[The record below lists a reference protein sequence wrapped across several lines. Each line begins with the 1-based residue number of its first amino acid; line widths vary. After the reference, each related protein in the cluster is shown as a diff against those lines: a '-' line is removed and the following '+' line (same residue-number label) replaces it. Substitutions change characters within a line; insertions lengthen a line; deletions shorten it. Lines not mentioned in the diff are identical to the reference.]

1 MLAKGT
7 AKKVTIY
14 VNEDTQEHFESLYER
29 ILMFLMHKGVSGATA
44 TRALSGFGA
53 HRVLHTPKVE
63 VLADHLP
70 IRIEFIDTAEK
81 VDELLPTLYE
91 MVTDGLIEVQDTTV
105 VKIAMKDKHRP
116 EPKPPH
122 ERKAGKAKMLRIFL
136 GEADRWHDEPL
147 YDAIVKRLRMMDIA
161 GATVY
166 RGILGYGVKG
176 HTHKQNLLHTS
187 RDLPIMI
194 AVVEAEDKLS
204 QATAAVE
211 EMLQD
216 GLIVVSD
223 VDIVRLIHSHSP
235 LEATDAKL
243 PAS

>member
-1 MLAKGT
+1 MLSKGI

-14 VNEDTQEHFESLYER
+14 LNEDTQHHLTPLYESL
-29 ILMFLMHKGVSGATA
+29 LAFLVHKGVAGATV

-53 HRVLHTPKVE
+53 HRIIHTPKIE
-63 VLADHLP
+63 ALAEHLP
-70 IRIEFIDTAEK
+70 VRLEFIETAEK
-81 VDELLPTLYE
+81 VEELLPTLYD

-105 VKIAMKDKHRP
+105 VKIAAKEKRQP
-116 EPKPPH
+116 ELKQSR
-122 ERKAGKAKMLRIFL
+122 ERKAGKAKLMRIFL
-136 GEADRWHDEPL
+136 GEADRWNGEPL
-147 YDAIVKRLRMMDIA
+147 YDAMIQRLRMIDVA

-176 HTHKQNLLHTS
+176 HTHKQNRLHTS

-194 AVVEAEDKLS
+194 SVVETEDKLK
-204 QATAAVE
+204 QAAELVE

-223 VDIVRLIHSHSP
+223 VDIVRIFHA
-235 LEATDAKL
+235 EAADAEL
-243 PAS
+243 PAG

>member
-1 MLAKGT
+1 MLKGA

-14 VNEDTQEHFESLYER
+14 VNEDTQEHLTSLYER
-29 ILMFLMHKGVSGATA
+29 ILTFLMHKGVSGATA
-44 TRALSGFGA
+44 TRALSGFGS
-53 HRVLHTPKVE
+53 HRVLHTPKME
-63 VLADHLP
+63 ALAEHLP

-105 VKIAMKDKHRP
+105 VKTASKDKPAP
-116 EPKPPH
+116 EPKPSH
-122 ERKAGKAKMLRIFL
+122 ERKAGKAKMMRVFL
-136 GEADRWHDEPL
+136 GEADRWYDEPL

-194 AVVEAEDKLS
+194 SIVDAEDKLT
-204 QATAAVE
+204 QAAAAVE

-216 GLIVVSD
+216 GLIVMSD
-223 VDIVRLIHSHSP
+223 VDIVRLVRSHSS
-235 LEATDAKL
+235 LEAPDANL

>member
-1 MLAKGT
+1 MLSKGT

-14 VNEDTQEHFESLYER
+14 VNEDTQEHLNTLYER
-29 ILMFLMHKGVSGATA
+29 ILAFLMHKGVSGATA
-44 TRALSGFGA
+44 TRALAGFGA
-53 HRVLHTPKVE
+53 HRVLHTPKIE
-63 VLADHLP
+63 ALAEHLP
-70 IRIEFIDTAEK
+70 IRVEFIETAEK
-81 VDELLPTLYE
+81 VDELLPTLYD

-105 VKIAMKDKHRP
+105 VKIATKEKRRP
-116 EPKPPH
+116 EPKQLH
-122 ERKAGKAKMLRIFL
+122 ERKAGKAKMMRIFL
-136 GEADRWHDEPL
+136 GEADRLNGEPL

-166 RGILGYGVKG
+166 RGILGYGAKG

-187 RDLPIMI
+187 RDLPVMI

-204 QATAAVE
+204 LAANAVE

-223 VDIVRLIHSHSP
+223 VDIVRLIHPHS
-235 LEATDAKL
+235 LVEATDAKL

>member
-1 MLAKGT
+1 
-7 AKKVTIY
+7 
-14 VNEDTQEHFESLYER
+14 
-29 ILMFLMHKGVSGATA
+29 MHKGVAGATA

-53 HRVLHTPKVE
+53 HRVLHTPKIE

-70 IRIEFIDTAEK
+70 IRIEFIDTVEK

-105 VKIAMKDKHRP
+105 VKAVTKDKHAT
-116 EPKPPH
+116 EPKPSH
-122 ERKAGKAKMLRIFL
+122 ERKAGKAKMMRIFL
-136 GEADRWHDEPL
+136 GEADRWNDEPL
-147 YDAIVKRLRMMDIA
+147 YNAIVKRLRMMDIA

-166 RGILGYGVKG
+166 RGILGYGAKG

-187 RDLPIMI
+187 RDLPIMMI
-194 AVVEAEDKLS
+194 SVVDAEDKLA
-204 QATAAVE
+204 QAAAAVE

-223 VDIVRLIHSHSP
+223 VDMVRLVRSHSP
-235 LEATDAKL
+235 LEATDANL

>member
-1 MLAKGT
+1 MLSKGT

-53 HRVLHTPKVE
+53 HRVLRTPKIE

-70 IRIEFIDTAEK
+70 IRIEFIDTVEK

-105 VKIAMKDKHRP
+105 VKIATKDKRSP
-116 EPKPPH
+116 EPHQPH
-122 ERKAGKAKMLRIFL
+122 ERKTGKAKMMRIFL
-136 GEADRWHDEPL
+136 GEADRWNDEPL
-147 YDAIVKRLRMMDIA
+147 YNAIVKRLRMMDIA

-166 RGILGYGVKG
+166 RGILGYGAKG

-194 AVVEAEDKLS
+194 AVVETEDKLI
-204 QATAAVE
+204 QAAAAVE

-223 VDIVRLIHSHSP
+223 VDMVRLIHSHSP
-235 LEATDAKL
+235 LEDTDAKL